1 MLENRDNLW
10 VSNEIWFFQP
20 KSGLIYIENNM
31 TGKVLGLTNDSIV
44 SLEDYVV
51 GDAQQ
56 LWIKGEP
63 TVEGYYTL
71 ENSGVPMVL
80 TAVSKMMNN
89 VSESS
94 LEVKG
99 KHNTELD
106 NNNQKYKSIYRLFTF
121 FYLFTHRSLDP
132 ANRRRTFD

>member
-1 MLENRDNLW
+1 MNRDNLW
-10 VSNEIWFFQP
+10 VSNETCVFND
-20 KSGLIYIENNM
+20 KNGSIYIEN
-31 TGKVLGLTNDSIV
+31 TITTKVLGVINDSIV
-44 SLEDYVV
+44 SWEDYVE
-51 GDAQQ
+51 GNAQQ

-106 NNNQKYKSIYRLFTF
+106 NNN
-121 FYLFTHRSLDP
+121 
-132 ANRRRTFD
+132 